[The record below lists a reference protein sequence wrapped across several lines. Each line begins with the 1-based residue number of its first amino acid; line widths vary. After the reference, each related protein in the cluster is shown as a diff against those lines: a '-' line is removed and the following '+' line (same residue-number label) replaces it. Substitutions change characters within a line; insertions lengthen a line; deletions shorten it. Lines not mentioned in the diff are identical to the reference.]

1 MENIFLNAGIIAIIY
16 FLFKF
21 AEMRV
26 ILKETKPV
34 KDLAKDTLVVYFSVL
49 VGIYVI
55 DQIMPGEISNGGKI
69 VGAFTDAPAF

>member
-26 ILKETKPV
+26 ILKEPKPV
-34 KDLAKDTLVVYFSVL
+34 KDLAKDTLIVYLSVL

-55 DQIMPGEISNGGKI
+55 DQIMPGEISSKGKI
-69 VGAFTDAPAF
+69 IGAFTDAPAF

>member
-21 AEMRV
+21 GEMRV
-26 ILKETKPV
+26 ILKEPKPV
-34 KDLAKDTLVVYFSVL
+34 KDLAKDTLIVYLSVL

-55 DQIMPGEISNGGKI
+55 DQIMPGEISKAGKI
-69 VGAFTDAPAF
+69 IGAFTDNPAF

>member
-55 DQIMPGEISNGGKI
+55 DQIMPGEISSGGKI